1 MNKAAKA
8 DEHKKQTEKFA
19 KSNMDLGKEIKEL
32 KSANFELK
40 EQNRVL
46 TNALNKLTQPPT
58 LTPVPQNSK
67 KETR

>member
-1 MNKAAKA
+1 
-8 DEHKKQTEKFA
+8 
-19 KSNMDLGKEIKEL
+19 MDLGKEIKEL

-58 LTPVPQNSK
+58 LTPVPQINTK
-67 KETR
+67 KEK